1 MTDAKTSQLTSVWAP
16 ASQAYVTDRRW
27 TRQADRRIG
36 GDLANTS
43 RWRTAR
49 GDVSLNLGGSFQVED
64 IRPQRGVVTTQE
76 DIDGNR
82 VLRDASR
89 REFSLNGKLE
99 YRPVASL
106 TLWGGGRYS
115 HFDVRDRGV
124 YSTAIRE
131 LRSYRP
137 IMVKSRVS
145 GGGRATSV
153 TRRGG
158 RTSKACTRTPPT
170 RACITASC
178 SRTATAPRS
187 ACRTT
192 TSGRARP
199 ASMTRM

>member
-106 TLWGGGRYS
+106 TLWAAAA
-115 HFDVRDRGV
+115 
-124 YSTAIRE
+124 TAI
-131 LRSYRP
+131 LT
-137 IMVKSRVS
+137 S
-145 GGGRATSV
+145 GTA
-153 TRRGG
+153 
-158 RTSKACTRTPPT
+158 
-170 RACITASC
+170 ACIPPPSANC
-178 SRTATAPRS
+178 APIAPS
-187 ACRTT
+187 W
-192 TSGRARP
+192 
-199 ASMTRM
+199 